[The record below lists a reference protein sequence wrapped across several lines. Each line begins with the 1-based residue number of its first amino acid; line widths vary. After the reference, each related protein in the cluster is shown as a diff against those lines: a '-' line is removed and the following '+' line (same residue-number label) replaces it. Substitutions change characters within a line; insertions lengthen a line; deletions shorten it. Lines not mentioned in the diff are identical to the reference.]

1 MKRSITLGAVVAVG
15 VLSVGVNGFQQLDPD
30 AVDAA
35 VIEQVRDNLYV
46 ITGSSPLDRAAFSGG
61 NTGVYV
67 GEEGITLVDTKLPGW
82 GQALMDRIRTV
93 SDKPVTTII
102 NTHTHGDH
110 VGSNA
115 FFPESVQIVVHENT
129 ETNMGR
135 LGMFEG
141 DTAHGMPDTTYQDS
155 LTLGS
160 GADRIELY
168 HFGAGHTD
176 GDTFILYPGLRVLQM
191 GDMFPWRDAPFLD
204 RSNGGS
210 GVSFPETLQALID
223 NVDGYDTVV
232 PGHIP
237 VTTPESLQEY
247 QRFTADLLAAVRGA
261 IEAGQSAEEAAASI
275 DLTGQYEGY
284 RTERMAAAIAAI
296 YEELGQ

>member
-1 MKRSITLGAVVAVG
+1 
-15 VLSVGVNGFQQLDPD
+15 
-30 AVDAA
+30 
-35 VIEQVRDNLYV
+35 
-46 ITGSSPLDRAAFSGG
+46 
-61 NTGVYV
+61 
-67 GEEGITLVDTKLPGW
+67 
-82 GQALMDRIRTV
+82 
-93 SDKPVTTII
+93 
-102 NTHTHGDH
+102 
-110 VGSNA
+110 
-115 FFPESVQIVVHENT
+115 
-129 ETNMGR
+129 MGR

-141 DTAHGMPDTTYQDS
+141 DTAHGMPDTTYTDR

-168 HFGAGHTD
+168 HFGAGHTN

-237 VTTPESLQEY
+237 VTTPESLREY

>member
-1 MKRSITLGAVVAVG
+1 
-15 VLSVGVNGFQQLDPD
+15 
-30 AVDAA
+30 
-35 VIEQVRDNLYV
+35 
-46 ITGSSPLDRAAFSGG
+46 
-61 NTGVYV
+61 
-67 GEEGITLVDTKLPGW
+67 
-82 GQALMDRIRTV
+82 
-93 SDKPVTTII
+93 
-102 NTHTHGDH
+102 
-110 VGSNA
+110 
-115 FFPESVQIVVHENT
+115 
-129 ETNMGR
+129 
-135 LGMFEG
+135 
-141 DTAHGMPDTTYQDS
+141 
-155 LTLGS
+155 
-160 GADRIELY
+160 
-168 HFGAGHTD
+168 
-176 GDTFILYPGLRVLQM
+176 M

-284 RTERMAAAIAAI
+284 RTERMAAAIGGDLRRAGAVAPRRERASQAGAGGPEKARRSRLASLLTGAGRSPASGRHRAAHRR
-296 YEELGQ
+296 GADCSRVRN